1 MYHYIVEFW
10 DNEEQRAV
18 HESGLVGATS
28 YVEAAE
34 RLSKYYGNIRLT
46 SMELVEWET
55 ILCEEEILD
64 GFAHEVEED

>member
-10 DNEEQRAV
+10 DDDEQRTV

-28 YVEAAE
+28 YSEAA
-34 RLSKYYGNIRLT
+34 KRLT
-46 SMELVEWET
+46 EYFGSDLSSMELTEWET
-55 ILCEEEILD
+55 VLCEDEILN